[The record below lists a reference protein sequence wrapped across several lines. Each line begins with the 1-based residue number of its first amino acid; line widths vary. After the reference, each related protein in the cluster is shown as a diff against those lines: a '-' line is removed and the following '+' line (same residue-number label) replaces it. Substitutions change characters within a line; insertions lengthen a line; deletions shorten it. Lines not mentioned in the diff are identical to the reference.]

1 MISNDACVRSASAK
15 MGRYLQVIRDH
26 GRDNYYDD
34 LVILLETGLRVSEL
48 YGLTRADID
57 FDRR

>member
-1 MISNDACVRSASAK
+1 